1 MRKWFNVVAIAFAM
15 VLGSFAMAADAPTGA
30 KPVHGK
36 VTAIAKET
44 ADPKITDITIS
55 SHGKNGA
62 AATETVLKVDDSTK
76 ITKDGACRHPAAD
89 VTVGV
94 GVSVTMGD
102 NNKGRIHRDSR
113 PPKRSPPRPLTNSRR
128 VSNVTTARRDSSR
141 RATALADVILSIFLV
156 PYDIPKNRL
165 THQKPHLATLFL
177 SVAHYLRSSHNAP
190 SVARPKTL
198 TTLRGPIYGDL
209 TDEHSDRI

>member
-76 ITKDGACRHPAAD
+76 IIKDGAAATLAD

-94 GVSVTMGD
+94 GLSVTMGD
-102 NNKGRIHRDSR
+102 DNKVASIEIRAAKKK
-113 PPKRSPPRPLTNSRR
+113 PATTTN
-128 VSNVTTARRDSSR
+128 
-141 RATALADVILSIFLV
+141 
-156 PYDIPKNRL
+156 
-165 THQKPHLATLFL
+165 
-177 SVAHYLRSSHNAP
+177 
-190 SVARPKTL
+190 
-198 TTLRGPIYGDL
+198 
-209 TDEHSDRI
+209 